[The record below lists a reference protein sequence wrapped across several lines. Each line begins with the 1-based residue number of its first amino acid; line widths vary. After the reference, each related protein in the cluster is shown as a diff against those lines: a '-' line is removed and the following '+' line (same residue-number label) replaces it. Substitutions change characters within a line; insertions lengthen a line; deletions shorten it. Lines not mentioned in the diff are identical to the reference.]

1 MHYYTHIY
9 CVLFS
14 ILKLHLKLFF
24 AFLGLEN
31 TLRSILPLELICYF
45 VFLGISFNFSLTSSY
60 AFKNLYLYFNLF
72 FYSRRV
78 FQNYHLIV
86 FLARSMCMHVCVC
99 VCVPLSLYKF
109 VYGPPRSVGVN
120 WQRSLPTRKDLKHT
134 EKFYVFTVSAIP
146 SLWTPVINVQQLT
159 KNYLSEE

>member
-1 MHYYTHIY
+1 MHYYTYIY

-31 TLRSILPLELICYF
+31 TLRSILALELICYF
-45 VFLGISFNFSLTSSY
+45 VFLGISFNFSLASSY
-60 AFKNLYLYFNLF
+60 AFKNPYLYFNLF

-86 FLARSMCMHVCVC
+86 FLDADICSNPSMCMHVCVC
-99 VCVPLSLYKF
+99 VCVCVSPWAYISLCM
-109 VYGPPRSVGVN
+109 
-120 WQRSLPTRKDLKHT
+120 DLLDPW
-134 EKFYVFTVSAIP
+134 VSTDREVSPQGRI
-146 SLWTPVINVQQLT
+146 WNT
-159 KNYLSEE
+159 